1 MAFIDRD
8 SPLPYYF
15 QLKLILL
22 EKIRTNEWSPGSL
35 IPSEHELEAQYEVSR
50 TTIRQALS
58 ALVSEGYLVRKRGRG
73 TFVTKQD
80 VVPDDTPPI
89 DLEEYNPER
98 DGPME
103 WRVIDMQRV
112 KAPAEVRKA
121 LTMKRG
127 EPVVRLRRLRLSG
140 SDVLGYYITYIPP
153 AVAVYI
159 DEQNLAV
166 GEPLFYL
173 RKHPLIKGIR
183 MERIVAAT
191 GAEQHDL
198 EYLDVKLDS
207 PVLYLERLVVAEE
220 GIPLEYMVGRFRGD
234 RYKYRL
240 TDT

>member
-1 MAFIDRD
+1 MAFIDRN

-22 EKIRTNEWSPGSL
+22 EKIRTNEWSPGAL
-35 IPSEHELEAQYEVSR
+35 IPSEHDLEQQYELSR
-50 TTIRQALS
+50 TTIRQTLGV
-58 ALVSEGYLVRKRGRG
+58 LVNEGYLIRKQGRG
-73 TFVTKQD
+73 TFVAKQD
-80 VVPDDTPPI
+80 VIQDNTPPI
-89 DLEEYNPER
+89 DLEEYNPKR

-112 KAPAEVRKA
+112 KAPTQVRKA

-159 DEQNLAV
+159 DEENLAV

-173 RKHPLIKGIR
+173 RKHPLIKRIR

-191 GAEQHDL
+191 GAEPHDL
-198 EYLDVKLDS
+198 EFLDVKLDS
-207 PVLYLERLVVAEE
+207 PVLYLERRVIAEE
-220 GIPLEYMVGRFRGD
+220 GTPLEYMVGRFRGD
-234 RYKYRL
+234 RYKYRM